1 LVVSII
7 LSNRALLHLRLDSS
21 ICNSTCNQVAAM
33 TDLRHLEELLHDLA
47 AGQCKSCGRY
57 SDSAALPMCA
67 RVARQAGLAFQSSH
81 HEDIFIH
88 LDFGHNGPVSDHPM
102 RFPTSWKMSNLALK
116 IIATF
121 FNPGQ
126 KQLEQLHPS
135 NFTYDTVTLN
145 SLYFNSCDS
154 TCNQTVAMTD
164 PRHLAS
170 PSDDLM
176 DCQPQLNHKI
186 GSACLTMAAIVSQLV
201 PSDHPQA

>member
-1 LVVSII
+1 VQVLWP
-7 LSNRALLHLRLDSS
+7 LLRFGGSPDVRTCCKTSRLGF
-21 ICNSTCNQVAAM
+21 
-33 TDLRHLEELLHDLA
+33 LYH
-47 AGQCKSCGRY
+47 
-57 SDSAALPMCA
+57 P
-67 RVARQAGLAFQSSH
+67 H
-81 HEDIFIH
+81 HEHVFIH

-102 RFPTSWKMSNLALK
+102 RFLTSWKMLNLALK

-135 NFTYDTVTLN
+135 NFTCFLPHVTVTLN

-186 GSACLTMAAIVSQLV
+186 GSACLTMAVIVSRLV